1 MPFIIFILS
10 GIIVAMVVWQSESKK
25 PRTFMGGKDAKPKDV
40 PKPKV
45 KR

>member
-10 GIIVAMVVWQSESKK
+10 GIIVAMVVWRSESSK
-25 PRTFMGGKDAKPKDV
+25 PRTFMGGKGAKMKDV
-40 PKPKV
+40 PKPKA